1 MFERAITCAIL
12 APSGPKKARII
23 ALLQKD
29 ARSQGSQFG
38 DLLNKIYKAELLKDS
53 DVKEFEESLKPH

>member
-1 MFERAITCAIL
+1 MFGRAITCAIL

-29 ARSQGSQFG
+29 SRSQSSLFG
-38 DLLNKIYKAELLKDS
+38 DLLNKIFKAELLRDS